1 MTASSVDFEELSK
14 SFGYSFQ
21 NKDLVRSALT
31 HSSLGKDNYE
41 RLEFLGDSVV
51 NLAAAS
57 LLFHR
62 FPDLREG
69 DLSRLR
75 ASLVKKS
82 ALTEMANNINLEQ
95 HVRLAQI
102 RNRSGRGV
110 VQPSILSDVF
120 EALLGVVFLEAGFE
134 KSSEVATALLAIL
147 LDKLDPKSSKD
158 PKTKLQEFLQ
168 AQRVDLPEYVILNT
182 YGLAH
187 QQIFEVA
194 CRVPALDVE
203 GIGHGR
209 SRRLAEQEAAAI
221 VLTCLDYHG
230 TEL

>member
-1 MTASSVDFEELSK
+1 MAAVSVDFDELSE

-69 DLSRLR
+69 VLSRLR
-75 ASLVKKS
+75 ASLVKKT
-82 ALTEMANNINLEQ
+82 ALTEMAKSIKLER
-95 HVRLAQI
+95 HVRLAQ
-102 RNRSGRGV
+102 SGSKSCRGV

-134 KSSEVATALLAIL
+134 KSSEVATSLLSTL
-147 LDKLDPKSSKD
+147 LDKLDPESSKD

-168 AQRVDLPEYVILNT
+168 AQRIDLPEYVILNT

-187 QQIFEVA
+187 QQTFEVA
-194 CRVPALDVE
+194 CRVPALNVE

-230 TEL
+230 TES